1 MSASF
6 GENISQ
12 TLSSL
17 MDTQDATSIGP
28 KTNIRSDLLTYV
40 QHDDD
45 DDDEYI
51 GPMKN
56 LSICVAL

>member
-1 MSASF
+1 
-6 GENISQ
+6 
-12 TLSSL
+12 